1 MNLNIET
8 WETKDISLFLEYIET
23 FKNSEEKIQWAKRLL
38 KTDSAV
44 LGMKTQDIVTIT
56 TQLLK
61 GNYISFLDLEIVD
74 YYETIAIYGILLSKI
89 ESFSTYLL
97 YLDKYLN
104 LMNSWAHC
112 DLLTFPQ
119 ILEKKET
126 YLQLAET
133 YSHDTRVMVRR
144 LSLYIMFKLLKTE
157 DNILYILNH
166 LLRFQNEEE
175 YYVIMMAGWLLS
187 ECIILQEEQTINFI
201 QNHNINKKI
210 INKGIQK
217 CRESNRLSK
226 DKKDWLLQFKK

>member
-1 MNLNIET
+1 MNLNIEK
-8 WETKDISLFLEYIET
+8 WETKDIGLFLEYIET
-23 FKNSEEKIQWAKRLL
+23 FKNNEEKIQWAKRIL
-38 KTDSAV
+38 KTDSEV

-89 ESFSTYLL
+89 ESFSTYLI

-104 LMNSWAHC
+104 LMNCWAHC

-133 YSHDTRVMVRR
+133 YSHDIRVMVRR